1 MEKDFFRIYGGSS
14 KYLDKLLPILWEVS
28 KKNDVKYFI
37 DAFGGGGHVLLNNL
51 GYVNRYGVYIRYTYR
66 LFCDSDIA
74 TTDLAELIKN
84 GRYSEVYDWIKN
96 KFNGRLSPEQ
106 YRACRDYHRFSY
118 CLPWNE
124 DLDPVARAGM
134 ISVAKLASYDGTQIM
149 STYVRNDEEKI
160 SGKLTD
166 LCYSNISQNDL
177 SNVEIRNADSF
188 EILNDERYWGK
199 SYLKFIDPPWI
210 HSIRAVTSEYTT
222 EMAAR
227 EEDAEIERKR
237 LTRLIAFCDE
247 KTAAEKA
254 PEVRRIWK
262 EKKRIAECDL
272 KLVHSHQELL
282 ELLCNDDM
290 HSVVMIGYDFP
301 EKADLLRRLNEV
313 MLDHDMRIERYE
325 EDLELTQDKRRE
337 KALKATVKQQ
347 NTIFEKK
354 RAALEEMLEH
364 GPFYAELERHGYV
377 KKRLVQQ
384 ENVKGEDN
392 SVYIWYKL

>member
-1 MEKDFFRIYGGSS
+1 M
-14 KYLDKLLPILWEVS
+14 
-28 KKNDVKYFI
+28 
-37 DAFGGGGHVLLNNL
+37 
-51 GYVNRYGVYIRYTYR
+51 YIRYTYR

-160 SGKLTD
+160 SAKLTD

-237 LTRLIAFCDE
+237 LTRLL
-247 KTAAEKA
+247 
-254 PEVRRIWK
+254 P
-262 EKKRIAECDL
+262 
-272 KLVHSHQELL
+272 LVPQVAQQ
-282 ELLCNDDM
+282 
-290 HSVVMIGYDFP
+290 VVQ
-301 EKADLLRRLNEV
+301 R
-313 MLDHDMRIERYE
+313 
-325 EDLELTQDKRRE
+325 
-337 KALKATVKQQ
+337 
-347 NTIFEKK
+347 
-354 RAALEEMLEH
+354 
-364 GPFYAELERHGYV
+364 
-377 KKRLVQQ
+377 
-384 ENVKGEDN
+384 
-392 SVYIWYKL
+392 